1 MGLTSQD
8 EDCLTLNIWVP
19 TGERPARPLPVVVW
33 LHGGAFVAGAGSQ
46 AWYDGARLAAGLGV
60 VVVTVNYRLGVL
72 GFLHLAGE
80 VPANLGLLDQVAA
93 LRWVRANI
101 AAFGGDP
108 ARVTVA
114 GQSAGAH
121 SILAML
127 HDGEVAGRLFRRA
140 VLQSAPLGLRPLAP
154 EQAHRRA
161 GLVLEELDTT
171 PAGLRDLPVAALLA
185 AQDAVFRREGR
196 PLQLGPAFQL
206 VADDVTVPADLLTP
220 TASDVTVAVTAT
232 EHEAD
237 AFTVPDP
244 RVRAMPL
251 ADVRTALRLVLG
263 ESTDERVAEQS
274 QRDAGAT
281 PARLAS
287 DLVTAHY
294 FHDDLEPLV
303 RRLRGQGVPV
313 GTDRFTWHPPGSPFR
328 AAHCIDLPFTFD
340 TVDAWR
346 DSPLLRGVGIDEL
359 RERARSLRSLR
370 HDLLWNGTDDRP

>member
-8 EDCLTLNIWVP
+8 EDCLSLNIWVP

-127 HDGEVAGRLFRRA
+127 HDGRWPDGCSGARSSRVHRWGCGRLRR
-140 VLQSAPLGLRPLAP
+140 SRPTGVPGSCSRSSTPRPPDSGTCRWPRSSLP
-154 EQAHRRA
+154 RTPSSGGRGAH
-161 GLVLEELDTT
+161 
-171 PAGLRDLPVAALLA
+171 
-185 AQDAVFRREGR
+185 F
-196 PLQLGPAFQL
+196 QLGPAFQL

-287 DLVTAHY
+287 DLVTRSARGI
-294 FHDDLEPLV
+294 LEPLV
-303 RRLRGQGVPV
+303 QHIRGQGVPV

-346 DSPLLRGVGIDEL
+346 DSPLLRGVGVDRL
-359 RERARSLRSLR
+359 RERAHSLRSLR